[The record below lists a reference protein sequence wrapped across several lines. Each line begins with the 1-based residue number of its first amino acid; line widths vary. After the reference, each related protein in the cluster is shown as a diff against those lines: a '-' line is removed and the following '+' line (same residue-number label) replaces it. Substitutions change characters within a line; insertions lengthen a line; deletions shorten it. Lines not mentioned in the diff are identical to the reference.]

1 MKAAIFS
8 IGTEILFG
16 EIVNTNSVYLS
27 KMLNLLGID
36 VLYHHTVGDNPER
49 LKNLL
54 SESFEKVDLIITTGG
69 LGPTQ
74 DDLTKE
80 IITDYFNLE
89 SELNQEAMDIIE
101 RNYKRRG
108 ETMPVNN
115 IKLLR
120 SEERRVGKECR
131 SRWSPYH

>member
-89 SELNQEAMDIIE
+89 SELN
-101 RNYKRRG
+101 RG
-108 ETMPVNN
+108 
-115 IKLLR
+115 
-120 SEERRVGKECR
+120 
-131 SRWSPYH
+131 